1 MRRLTGIIATALA
14 TLLLPSA
21 AAAEAGGRTDGPEA
35 SEHGQGGY
43 PFGGP
48 TGRLYISPA
57 FGSGILNN
65 PETGSRSG
73 LLYGVD
79 VGYERDGWIGIQGAY
94 TYLPDQD
101 LSIYSIGTRLAYPTD
116 PFVYYISAHA
126 GLYAPEA
133 GANHFG
139 LAPGAGIDVVVSER
153 VRLGLNYKHDFIF
166 RDTFTQDVDRV
177 YAGIK
182 LYF

>member
-1 MRRLTGIIATALA
+1 MGRLTGIIATALA
-14 TLLLPSA
+14 AFLLSSA
-21 AAAEAGGRTDGPEA
+21 AAVEAGGRTDGPEA
-35 SEHGQGGY
+35 SEHEQGGY

-48 TGRLYISPA
+48 TGRFYISPA
-57 FGSGILNN
+57 FGSGILDI

-79 VGYERDGWIGIQGAY
+79 VGYERDGWIGIQAAY

-116 PFVYYISAHA
+116 PFVYYISTHA
-126 GLYAPEA
+126 GLYSPES

-153 VRLGLNYKHDFIF
+153 VRLGLTYKHDFIF
-166 RDTFTQDVDRV
+166 RDAFTQDVDRV
-177 YAGIK
+177 YAGVK